1 MKWLDPQTLFA
12 KPFCASLV
20 ECVRVA
26 ILNEKEAF
34 FWKSLSFRKN
44 WNWNAIFQLGHSTHL
59 TIHHKANSFPF
70 GNLALWFIINLTFKV
85 CLPAIA
91 VCICRVCRLYFCK
104 DETPRKSFIS
114 RGKLLFAKVFVQAYS
129 SMEKG
134 KIFLVV
140 VQFFQ
145 DSKAA
150 FAPSYN
156 QFSASPLFFC
166 HTCSNLNTRELPTS
180 LLEHPVL
187 EQ

>member
-34 FWKSLSFRKN
+34 FWKSLSFRK
-44 WNWNAIFQLGHSTHL
+44 NWNAIFQLGHSTHL

-134 KIFLVV
+134 KIF
-140 VQFFQ
+140 
-145 DSKAA
+145 
-150 FAPSYN
+150 
-156 QFSASPLFFC
+156 FSSAIFRNIIMRKRMGNADENWYAKS
-166 HTCSNLNTRELPTS
+166 
-180 LLEHPVL
+180 
-187 EQ
+187 